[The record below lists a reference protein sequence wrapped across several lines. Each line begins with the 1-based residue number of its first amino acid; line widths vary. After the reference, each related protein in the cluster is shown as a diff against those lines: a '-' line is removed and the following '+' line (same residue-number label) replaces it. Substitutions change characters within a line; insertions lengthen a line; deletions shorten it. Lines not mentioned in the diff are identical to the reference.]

1 MPIAAPATVRIRVLL
16 FASYAELT
24 GQEEVEAVL
33 PSPARVHDLLSWV
46 RAVLPGG
53 TGLPERPLV
62 AVNQRH
68 VRLDAPLADGDEVA
82 LLPPMA
88 GG

>member
-1 MPIAAPATVRIRVLL
+1 MATAAPATLTLRVLL
-16 FASYAELT
+16 FASYA
-24 GQEEVEAVL
+24 
-33 PSPARVHDLLSWV
+33 DLLGRHELEASLPEGATVADLLNWT
-46 RAVLPGG
+46 RTSNPGG
-53 TGLPERPLV
+53 SRLPERPLV

-68 VRLDAPLADGDEVA
+68 ARLDTVLKSGDEVA